1 MITGKPYEQLLLRD
15 GTSRLKRRATVL
27 LNKNYVN
34 IDERSM
40 EDLVQFAIDFAEQ
53 VNFFNEQLTIDG
65 NWKHFFQQGLNLA
78 DLKKSIDS
86 RSDFHPQFALY
97 LVFIKLFGF
106 AQNQLNGLT
115 QQHLDFY
122 YEHVLDLHQLK
133 AEPDKVHVVYELA
146 KGASEFF
153 SAKNTLFDAGKDA
166 STKLPLQYS
175 ADDDTLINTATI
187 ADKRTIYLSPA
198 ENDVVRFASVA
209 NSPDGLG
216 AKPDPTKPWWKAFG
230 GNHLSSTKIGFALAS
245 PLLLLKEG
253 TREVTITI
261 QLSGLAQSL
270 QTITSINGEK
280 LEVFY
285 TGKKNWI
292 GPFEA
297 SVTPVNNF
305 SGGNQSITIKHGLGA
320 DDEEVVRYD
329 GIIHGQSFNTVWPVM
344 QLKADTTNT
353 GNLFGALRSTTVNK
367 VKIEV
372 KVNGVAGLRLENDQ
386 GVVDAKKPF
395 QPFGSQ
401 PKKGS
406 SFYVGFDEVLHK
418 NLDTFSF
425 DVTWLAPPISLK
437 NHYSNYKVPP
447 ATSIDSNNYFRADYF
462 IKNSTAR
469 NGETNLFDPDN
480 AESAVSWPD
489 TSSPSGLFSFYPW
502 LNTYFISTYNSY
514 HSLISNPNLY
524 IAGFFGY
531 NFNLVSAVAKKTI
544 LPVSPEKGFIR
555 FELQKDFLHNIYPQV
570 LAAAM
575 SGWEPKTADTLPKE
589 PYTPTIKTI
598 RFNYTASST
607 EIIPSSESFG
617 DFNRKEI
624 QLFHLGVFGQAEQ
637 HGYLKTET
645 ARLFGPTVPFN
656 KSIYLFPS
664 YTNEGNF
671 LFSLTGA
678 LPGQSVSFLFQL
690 AEGTANPEKEAV
702 NIQWFALSNNEW
714 RKLKQT
720 EILKDE
726 TNHLLRSGIIRLVI
740 PAEATTD
747 NSLFDAGKIWLCA
760 VVEKDVDAV
769 CLFNDVLPQAVTA
782 TFKADAN
789 SSSLHQSPAGTIS
802 KLVNK
807 VVEIKK
813 LNQPYASFGGKAVE
827 SKDDFYLRVSE
838 RLRHKQ
844 RAVDLWDYEHIV
856 LQEFP
861 EVYKVKCLNHSVLP
875 ADCACDFVKPGHITL
890 VVVPDVRN
898 KNQFSPLE
906 PKVSLDL
913 ITRIEEYLKELCS
926 FFVTPQVKNPVYEQV
941 KLQFKIRFTTEG
953 DFGFY
958 ADLLNND
965 LIKYL
970 TPWAYSTDTDIVFG
984 GHIRKSVLLN
994 FIEELSYVDF
1004 VTEFNMYHIVNGAQG
1019 ADTDEIKINNPAAI
1033 LVSHNQHLI
1042 TAYQETEVCV

>member
-27 LNKNYVN
+27 LNKNYVK

-40 EDLVQFAIDFAEQ
+40 DDLVQFAIDFAEQ
-53 VNFFNEQLTIDG
+53 VNFFNEQLNIDG

-78 DLKKSIDS
+78 ELKKSIDS

-97 LVFIKLFGF
+97 LVFVKLFGY
-106 AQNQLNGLT
+106 AQNQLNNLT
-115 QQHLDFY
+115 GEHLDFY
-122 YEHVLDLHQLK
+122 YEHVLDLHQMK

-146 KGASEFF
+146 KGASEYF

-166 STKLPLQYS
+166 ATKLPLQYS

-187 ADKRTIYLSPA
+187 ADKRTIYLNPGES
-198 ENDVVRFASVA
+198 DVVRFASVA

-253 TREVTITI
+253 TREINITI
-261 QLSGLAQSL
+261 HLSGLAQSL
-270 QTITSINGEK
+270 QSVKNISGEK

-285 TGKKNWI
+285 TGKKNWM

-297 SVTPVNNF
+297 TVTAANNF
-305 SGGNQSITIKHGLGA
+305 NAGNQSISIRHILGA
-320 DDEEVVRYD
+320 GDEEITKYD
-329 GIIHGQSFNTVWPVM
+329 ALLHGQSFNTVWPVM
-344 QLKADTTNT
+344 QLKADTTSK
-353 GNLFGALRSTTVNK
+353 GNLFGALKAATVTK
-367 VKIEV
+367 LKIDV
-372 KVNGVAGLRLENDQ
+372 IVTGVAGLRLENDQ

-395 QPFGSQ
+395 QPFGSL

-406 SFYVGFDEVLHK
+406 SFYVGFEEVLHK

-425 DVTWLAPPISLK
+425 DVTWLAPPADL
-437 NHYSNYKVPP
+437 NAHYSNYKPTNPVKK
-447 ATSIDSNNYFRADYF
+447 NEYFKADYF
-462 IKNSTAR
+462 VKTSTTR
-469 NGETNLFDPDN
+469 NGETNLFDVSN
-480 AESAVSWPD
+480 AESTVTWPN
-489 TSSPSGLFSFYPW
+489 TASSPGLFSIYPW
-502 LNTYFISTYNSY
+502 LNTYFISSYNSFQ
-514 HSLISNPNLY
+514 SLYSNPNVY
-524 IAGFFGY
+524 IAGFLGY
-531 NFNLVSAVAKKTI
+531 NFNAVSGIAKKVI

-555 FELQKDFLHNIYPQV
+555 FELQKDFLHSIYPQI

-575 SGWEPKTADTLPKE
+575 SGSGEKSVSVLPKE

-607 EIIPSSESFG
+607 EIIFSSESFG

-637 HGYLKTET
+637 HGYLKAET
-645 ARLFGPTVPFN
+645 AKLFGPLVPFN
-656 KSIYLFPS
+656 KSIFLFPS
-664 YTNEGNF
+664 YVNEGNF

-714 RKLKQT
+714 RKLKKT

-747 NSLFDAGKIWLCA
+747 NSLLDTGKIWICA

-789 SSSLHQSPAGTIS
+789 HNALHESAAGTIS

-807 VVEIKK
+807 VAEVKK
-813 LNQPYASFGGKAVE
+813 LIQPYASFGGKAVE

-844 RAVDLWDYEHIV
+844 RAVDLWDYEHLV

-875 ADCACDFVKPGHITL
+875 ADCACDFVKPGNVTL
-890 VVVPDVRN
+890 IVVPDVRN

-913 ITRIEEYLKELCS
+913 ITRIEDYLKELCS
-926 FFVTPQVKNPVYEQV
+926 FFVTPQVKNPLYEQV

-958 ADLLNND
+958 ADVLNND
-965 LIKYL
+965 LIRYL
-970 TPWAYSTDTDIVFG
+970 TPWAYSSSADIVFG

-1004 VTEFNMYHIVNGAQG
+1004 VTEFNMYHIVNNVPG
-1019 ADTDEIKINNPAAI
+1019 ADTDEIKISNPAAI